1 MFTGIIEAVG
11 KIAAKQMRSG
21 DMQLTIDAQG
31 LDFSDIKLGDSIAT
45 NGVCLTVT
53 ALNGKQFVADV
64 SNETLRYSTLKNIA
78 IGDAVNLE
86 KAMLATGR
94 FGGHI
99 VSGHVDG
106 VASVKHIEQDARSVR
121 IELLVEDSLQHYLA
135 HKGSIT
141 VDGVS
146 LTVNAL
152 TNSGCILNIVPHTA
166 QETIIAQYKAGQ
178 QVNIEVDVVAR
189 YLERL
194 LQKDDKKPLD
204 REFLAQHGFLSRKS

>member
-11 KIAAKQMRSG
+11 KVAAKQMRSG
-21 DMQLTIDAQG
+21 DMQLTIDAQD
-31 LDFSDIKLGDSIAT
+31 LDFSDVKLGDSIAT
-45 NGVCLTVT
+45 NGVCLTVI
-53 ALNGKQFVADV
+53 AVNGKQFVADV
-64 SNETLRYSTLKNIA
+64 SNETLRHSSLKDISV
-78 IGDAVNLE
+78 GGAVNLE
-86 KAMLATGR
+86 KAMLANGR

-99 VSGHVDG
+99 ISGHVDA
-106 VASVKHIEQDARSVR
+106 VANIKHIEQDARSVR
-121 IELLVEDSLQHYLA
+121 IELSIEQSLQHYLA

-152 TNSGCILNIVPHTA
+152 TNDGCILNIVPHTA
-166 QETIIAQYKAGQ
+166 QETIIAQYKVGQ

-204 REFLAQHGFLSRKS
+204 RDFLAQHGFLNRKS